1 MRVKGNL
8 SGKGYE
14 SNYQTDTAFADL
26 KAVDSLYVNYG
37 MVMLAQRIKFRLMC
51 HLDTQNSLEP
61 LQILGCGNI
70 F

>member
-1 MRVKGNL
+1 MPATFNLNGSFPLQGQDDESETLLPTASRLRFVKVPNAEL
-8 SGKGYE
+8 
-14 SNYQTDTAFADL
+14 D
-26 KAVDSLYVNYG
+26 YV
-37 MVMLAQRIKFRLMC
+37 KKRLMC